1 MVNFADRMNRMKVSD
16 IRELLKLTQ
25 QPEIISFAGGLPAP
39 ELFPVDDIKAAT
51 DAVLEENGRVALQY
65 GQTEGW
71 LPLRQHIADRLAA
84 KNAIVTD
91 PERIILTAG
100 SQQGLDYIGKL
111 FLNPGDVVVMESP
124 SYLGAIN
131 AFNAYEPNFVEVP
144 TDDGGMI
151 MEELDRILTET
162 ENVKLIYVIPDFQN
176 PSGRTWSLERRKKF
190 MEIIKK
196 HGVPAIEDNPYGDLR
211 FKGEFLPALK
221 SMDDE
226 GLIIYM
232 GTFSKILAP
241 GYRVAWICANDEI
254 VGKVNLIAQAAALQ
268 TSTISALVI
277 SKYLDMFDVDE
288 HVEKIREVYKH
299 RCELMISTMRECFPP
314 EASFTD
320 PDGGLFTWVELPDYI
335 NTRELASKALE
346 KKVAFV
352 PGSGFFPNGGNN
364 CCMRLNYS
372 CMPDDRIVEGIHRL
386 ADVIKEALAEHK
398 A

>member
-91 PERIILTAG
+91 PENIILTAG

-211 FKGEFLPALK
+211 FKGEYQPALK
-221 SMDDE
+221 SMDDD

-241 GYRVAWICANDEI
+241 GYRVAWICANDTI

-299 RCELMISTMRECFPP
+299 RCELMINTMRECFPP
-314 EASFTD
+314 EARFTD
-320 PDGGLFTWVELPDYI
+320 PDGGLFTWVELPETI

-372 CMPDDRIVEGIHRL
+372 CMPDDKIVEGIHRL

>member
-1 MVNFADRMNRMKVSD
+1 MVNFADRMSRMKVSD

-65 GQTEGW
+65 GETEGW
-71 LPLRQHIADRLAA
+71 LPLRRHIVDRLAA
-84 KNAIVTD
+84 KNAILTD
-91 PERIILTAG
+91 PEHIILTAG

-254 VGKVNLIAQAAALQ
+254 IGKVNLIAQAAALQ

-299 RCELMISTMRECFPP
+299 RCELMINTMRECFPP
-314 EASFTD
+314 EARFTD
-320 PDGGLFTWVELPDYI
+320 PDGGLFTWVELPETI

>member
-91 PERIILTAG
+91 PENIILTAG

-196 HGVPAIEDNPYGDLR
+196 HGIPAIEDNPYGDLR
-211 FKGEFLPALK
+211 FKGEYQPALK

-241 GYRVAWICANDEI
+241 GYRVAWICANDTI

-299 RCELMISTMRECFPP
+299 RCELMINTMRECFPP
-314 EASFTD
+314 EARFTD
-320 PDGGLFTWVELPDYI
+320 PDGGLFTWVELPETI

-398 A
+398 I

>member
-91 PERIILTAG
+91 PENIILTAG

-211 FKGEFLPALK
+211 FKGEYQPALK

>member
-91 PERIILTAG
+91 PENIILTAG

-176 PSGRTWSLERRKKF
+176 PSGRTWSLARRKKF

-196 HGVPAIEDNPYGDLR
+196 HGIPAIEDNPYGDLR
-211 FKGEFLPALK
+211 FKGEYQPALK

-241 GYRVAWICANDEI
+241 GYRVAWICANDTI

-299 RCELMISTMRECFPP
+299 RCELMINTMRECFPP
-314 EASFTD
+314 EARFTD
-320 PDGGLFTWVELPDYI
+320 PDGGLFTWVELPETI

-372 CMPDDRIVEGIHRL
+372 CMPDDKIVEGIHRL